1 MISMIP
7 LITIFILSLI
17 GCYVLV
23 KCLKGTANIN
33 VEANE
38 DTKEGLAVNL
48 IARIMP
54 KIKIPKVQTQVSGG
68 IAAFVIV
75 FGLLTTVFYYCEA
88 TKTEK
93 WIISGEIIKE
103 NSSTYRGISVSYRP
117 PSPGLNVYQTNG
129 RFDLYNVKI
138 EIDNKWPTLQFSCDG
153 YIPEDYKISRENATI
168 NKREKLIILK
178 KPVILT
184 RIDQDGG
191 DP

>member
-1 MISMIP
+1 MISMLP
-7 LITIFILSLI
+7 LIIIFILSLI

-23 KCLKGTANIN
+23 KCLRGTANIN
-33 VEANE
+33 MEANE
-38 DTKEGLAVNL
+38 NTKEGLAVNL
-48 IARIMP
+48 ISRIIP
-54 KIKIPKVQTQVSGG
+54 IIKIPKVQIQVSGG
-68 IAAFVIV
+68 IAGFIII

-88 TKTEK
+88 IKTEK

-117 PSPGLNVYQTNG
+117 PSPGVNIYQTGG

-138 EIDNKWPTLQFSCDG
+138 EKDNEWPILQFSCDG
-153 YIPEDYKISRENATI
+153 YLPEDYRISGENATI